1 MFVEINERP
10 SRPTAAKY
18 VTETPFP
25 LTNRNSRHEKLPV
38 KYLDS
43 EEIVTKA
50 QKILQNRNSI
60 TPKSSNTYA
69 KRHNIENSLKN
80 LAVNQ
85 PSQKICRR
93 SQSRRENKENDG
105 MSESAPPPPQ
115 LVTGDLYKGC
125 SVM

>member
-25 LTNRNSRHEKLPV
+25 LTNRNSKHDKLPV
-38 KYLDS
+38 KKLDS

-50 QKILQNRNSI
+50 QKMVQNQNSI

-80 LAVNQ
+80 LAVNE
-85 PSQKICRR
+85 PSQKVCGR

-105 MSESAPPPPQ
+105 SSEPCSPPPQ

>member
-25 LTNRNSRHEKLPV
+25 LTNRNSKHDKLPV
-38 KYLDS
+38 KNLDS
-43 EEIVTKA
+43 EEIIIKA
-50 QKILQNRNSI
+50 QKIKPKRNSI

-80 LAVNQ
+80 LAVNG
-85 PSQKICRR
+85 PSQKISGR
-93 SQSRRENKENDG
+93 SQPRRENKENDG
-105 MSESAPPPPQ
+105 RSESAPPPQ

>member
-25 LTNRNSRHEKLPV
+25 LTNRNSKHDKLPV
-38 KYLDS
+38 KKLDS

-50 QKILQNRNSI
+50 QKMVQNQNSI

-80 LAVNQ
+80 LAVNE
-85 PSQKICRR
+85 PSQKVCGR

-105 MSESAPPPPQ
+105 RSEPCSPPPQ